1 MHGYSIGYSEGM
13 MRGKGEGSVY
23 QRGDGLW
30 CVAVELPPGDDGKRR
45 RKVICRKS
53 KPKVLEALRD
63 LNHEL
68 AEHGDII
75 TGSITLG
82 DWLDY
87 WLVEIMTKERR
98 NEPGTIANKRGHIE
112 KWIKPVLGNKPLT
125 KLTPAHIRRLHGHIL
140 DESGSVGLVR
150 QVHITLK
157 KAMSD
162 AVRDQK
168 IRHAQNPMERMDT
181 PAEAPRKARKALT
194 TAESIRL
201 LAHLATREDRA
212 LWATVVLTGARRG
225 EIIGLET
232 DRVGEYLDLSWQLAR
247 ISNIDDAPKGHEHR
261 HIAGNL
267 YFKRPKSK
275 TSWRIIPL
283 VEPLRSI
290 LALHMEGREPGL
302 VFTEPD
308 GSPIHPD
315 AATRRWN
322 DLLEEAGLPKDV
334 VLHGARHTTVD
345 LLLAAGVPPHV
356 VQEIVG
362 HATLQQTL
370 EYKTRRNLPELEA
383 AMHSMSELLGASSK

>member
-1 MHGYSIGYSEGM
+1 
-13 MRGKGEGSVY
+13 MRGKGEGAVY
-23 QRGDGLW
+23 QRSSDGLW
-30 CVAVELPPGDDGKRR
+30 CVSVELPPGDDGNRR

-75 TGSITLG
+75 TGRGMLLE

-87 WLVEIMTKERR
+87 WLVEIMTKSRR
-98 NEPGTIANKRGHIE
+98 NEPGTIYNKRGHIG
-112 KWIKPVLGNKPLT
+112 KWIKPVLGRKPLA
-125 KLTPAHIRRLHGHIL
+125 KLTPAHVRQLHNHIL
-140 DESGSVGLVR
+140 EKSGSIGLVR

-157 KAMSD
+157 KAMDD
-162 AVRDQK
+162 AVKDGK

-181 PAEAPRKARKALT
+181 PEAAPKKARKALT
-194 TAESIRL
+194 QAESIRL
-201 LAHLATREDRA
+201 LQHLAAREDRA
-212 LWATVVLTGARRG
+212 LWATLLLTGARRG

-232 DRVGEYLDLSWQLAR
+232 DRVGEYLDLSWQLVR
-247 ISNIDDAPKGHEHR
+247 ISNIDDAPPGHEHR
-261 HIAGNL
+261 HVTGSL
-267 YFKRPKSK
+267 YLKRPKSK

-290 LALHMEGREPGL
+290 LALHMEGRPPGL

-308 GSPIHPD
+308 GSPINPD

-322 DLLEEAGLPKDV
+322 ALLAEARLPADV
-334 VLHGARHTTVD
+334 VLHGSRHTTVD
-345 LLLAAGVPPHV
+345 LLLAAGVPAHV

-362 HATLQQTL
+362 HATIAQTL
-370 EYKTRRNLPELEA
+370 DYATKRNMPALEA
-383 AMHSMSELLGASSK
+383 AMHKMSALLGAEPPVTSESAP